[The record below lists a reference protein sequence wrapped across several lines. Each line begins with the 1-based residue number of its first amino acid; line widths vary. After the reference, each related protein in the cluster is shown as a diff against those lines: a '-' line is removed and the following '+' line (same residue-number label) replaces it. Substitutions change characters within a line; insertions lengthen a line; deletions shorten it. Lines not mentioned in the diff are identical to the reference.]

1 LAAGLGLSAV
11 FWLPML
17 LERQYVRVDQWF
29 AGRYD
34 FRGNFV
40 YLYQLF
46 SPRWGFGVSQAGP
59 DDPIGFQLGVA
70 AVVLAVVGSM
80 LAWQLARRL
89 RAEVALLAAA
99 AVGTI
104 LLTLQGTAP
113 LWNLP
118 LIGGVLQ
125 SAQFPWRWFSVTAVC
140 LSPLAGLVLLPE
152 VEPRRLRSG
161 SALLVIAAIV
171 LLSSYAYL
179 RVEITEPAEGPVG
192 LPALMRFQKSSD
204 EMTGSTAWV
213 KEIPKW
219 SPMADE
225 YISKE
230 KAGEPVT
237 PVASMVDY
245 TTLNYN
251 QETGFVV
258 NSEKR
263 SSISEEVWY
272 WSPLEGRRIVY
283 NQFYYP
289 GWKAY
294 LLDGR
299 DGKPVRELEI
309 VPEETGTLG
318 RMTVPVPVGEGY
330 VLLRFEDT
338 APRVIG
344 RWITLVTAGAMALG
358 LAGIW
363 VVDRRGHRD
372 VI

>member
-1 LAAGLGLSAV
+1 
-11 FWLPML
+11 ML

-40 YLYQLF
+40 YAFQLF
-46 SPRWGFGVSQAGP
+46 GPRWGFGVSQAGP

-70 AVVLAVVGSM
+70 ALVLAAVGVM
-80 LAWQLARRL
+80 LAWHFSRHL
-89 RAEVALLAAA
+89 RVEVALLAAV
-99 AVGTI
+99 AVGTT
-104 LLTLQGTAP
+104 LLTLQGAAP
-113 LWNLP
+113 IWNLP
-118 LIGGVLQ
+118 LAGGVLQ
-125 SAQFPWRWFSVTAVC
+125 SAQFPWRWFSVTVVC
-140 LSPLAGLVLLPE
+140 LSPLAGLVMLPE

-171 LLSSYAYL
+171 LLSSYPLL
-179 RVEITEPAEGPVG
+179 RVEIVEPAEGPVG
-192 LPALMRFQKSSD
+192 LPALMRFQQSSD

-237 PVASMVDY
+237 PVTSMVDY
-245 TTLNYN
+245 TTLDYD

-272 WSPLEGRRIVY
+272 WSPLQGRRIVY

-299 DGKPVRELEI
+299 DGKPLRGLEI
-309 VPEETGTLG
+309 IPEEEGTLG

-338 APRVIG
+338 PPRVIG
-344 RWITLVTAGAMALG
+344 RGISLATAGALALG
-358 LAGIW
+358 LAGAWILQ
-363 VVDRRGHRD
+363 RRGHRD
-372 VI
+372 LI